1 MMLKTK
7 IGFLMGLTLSC
18 VISAEPDGQQDF
30 EIIRPLDLDK
40 VRGSSSEQRTELH
53 RFMSDLPL
61 SLRGTIP
68 LISEPLNTHIAALA
82 KCNRDIVSRMY
93 TQLEQLVGKV
103 GQLTVEVETART
115 NLDQFQGTSAT
126 EKTQLEEQ
134 LILKQTELSR
144 LQESFATQRTQL
156 EESVARE
163 EQLRTD
169 VLNQTRQFSLKQT
182 ELEQLQ
188 RTSSED
194 KARLEAD
201 LILKQTELSQFQ
213 GIYTTEKAQ
222 LEERYRLVQEEL
234 TQIQETSAIDKAQL
248 EEQLGSMRSELT
260 QLQEN
265 FASDKIQLEEQ
276 LRLMATDLEQLRET
290 STAEKK
296 DLEESLARQSQNIL
310 DLTGRNRELS
320 DSLAEKITQNGDLS
334 TLLQSVPDLRA
345 QIEQLTVELAEARNL
360 NKVYISQAAQSFLAL
375 LCLWMADHNHLVKQ
389 NHDLL
394 LLGSAIPETPLKT
407 ETPRVEEEKPSVF
420 KNIFHMMSPYK
431 YYLLGGIGASVVILT
446 TVSFFKFGPRAL
458 KLSWSTKK

>member
-1 MMLKTK
+1 MRQAE
-7 IGFLMGLTLSC
+7 LS
-18 VISAEPDGQQDF
+18 QLR
-30 EIIRPLDLDK
+30 EI
-40 VRGSSSEQRTELH
+40 
-53 RFMSDLPL
+53 
-61 SLRGTIP
+61 
-68 LISEPLNTHIAALA
+68 
-82 KCNRDIVSRMY
+82 Y
-93 TQLEQLVGKV
+93 T
-103 GQLTVEVETART
+103 
-115 NLDQFQGTSAT
+115 T
-126 EKTQLEEQ
+126 EKTQLEEK
-134 LILKQTELSR
+134 I
-144 LQESFATQRTQL
+144 
-156 EESVARE
+156 
-163 EQLRTD
+163 
-169 VLNQTRQFSLKQT
+169 
-182 ELEQLQ
+182 
-188 RTSSED
+188 
-194 KARLEAD
+194 
-201 LILKQTELSQFQ
+201 
-213 GIYTTEKAQ
+213 
-222 LEERYRLVQEEL
+222 RLVQEEL
-234 TQIQETSAIDKAQL
+234 VQIQETSAIDKAQL

-276 LRLMATDLEQLRET
+276 LRLMATGLDQLRET

-310 DLTGRNRELS
+310 DLTGINRELS

-345 QIEQLTVELAEARNL
+345 QIEQLIVELTEARNL
-360 NKVYISQAAQSFLAL
+360 SKVYISQAEQSLLAL

-420 KNIFHMMSPYK
+420 KNIFHMVSPYK